1 MTNNLNIHQ
10 QVDPL
15 LVTRNK
21 RFLFLSLETEVCT
34 LGYDKFF
41 SPSRGV
47 DFTRLTVIFLVQLA
61 PLEILRFVCMIY
73 FAI

>member
-1 MTNNLNIHQ
+1 MTNNLNTHQ

-15 LVTRNK
+15 LVARNK
-21 RFLFLSLETEVCT
+21 KFPFLSLETEVCT

-41 SPSRGV
+41 SPSRGM
-47 DFTRLTVIFLVQLA
+47 DFTTLTVIFLVRLT
-61 PLEILRFVCMIY
+61 PLEILRFVSMIY